1 MRPSR
6 QVVLASQ
13 DAGVL
18 FGVDYFNPTLSV
30 EVVVIS
36 GGPATVEMTNDDLND
51 LTVTPTWFPAP
62 PPLNNVVTS
71 TQGAIP
77 LDPVRWLRFKCLTSG
92 SASFLVL
99 QASGRG
105 SV

>member
-6 QVVLASQ
+6 QVVA
-13 DAGVL
+13 
-18 FGVDYFNPTLSV
+18 FGSPLIFPTDYFNPTLSV
-30 EVVVIS
+30 EVVVLS
-36 GGPATVEMTNDDLND
+36 GGPATVELTNDDVND
-51 LTVTPTWFPAP
+51 ATVTPTWFPAP
-62 PPLNNVVTS
+62 PPINNVVDKA
-71 TQGAIP
+71 QGPIE
-77 LDPVRWLRFKCLTSG
+77 LNPVRALRFTCTGSG

>member
-6 QVVLASQ
+6 QVVLF
-13 DAGVL
+13 DAPL
-18 FGVDYFNPTLSV
+18 IFGVDYFNPTLSV
-30 EVVVIS
+30 EVVVIA
-36 GGPATVEMTNDDLND
+36 GGPATVELTNDDVND
-51 LTVTPTWFPAP
+51 LSVTATWFPAP
-62 PPLNNVVTS
+62 PPLNNVVVS
-71 TQGAIP
+71 TQGPIE
-77 LDPVRWLRFKCLTSG
+77 LNPVRFLRFTCLNSG